1 MSEVVDLAN
10 TQRCDDT
17 VQHNA
22 SGPSG
27 GGFWNDMD
35 VLEVGN
41 GEFDCTTPESIDRAK
56 AQ

>member
-1 MSEVVDLAN
+1 ML
-10 TQRCDDT
+10 DT
-17 VQHNA
+17 QHNA